1 MSGYLKKI
9 GLGILAVVILGL
21 AFFFFYVVKTP
32 QYSLYLI
39 HKAVQ
44 SHDTVSFEQHVDL
57 DAIYSKGIDDL
68 IASGLKGKKS
78 IGADPFSASII
89 KLVKPTVVKALKDA
103 TLESVMRERP
113 KDKVPAVSKENG
125 QTAQNDNAL
134 KKKNKKNKKNK
145 KEDAI
150 PLVKKLK
157 ERVDVSNLKIKDAS
171 ITQKDSNTADISALL
186 HNNKLNKDFN
196 INFRMDKLAN
206 GEWQIKEITNFVE
219 LLTKVEEA
227 TKQAAREAVN
237 ETVQEKKKQ

>member
-57 DAIYSKGIDDL
+57 DTIYSKGIDDL
-68 IASGLKGKKS
+68 IASGLKGKKT

-113 KDKVPAVSKENG
+113 KEKVTTASKETG

-134 KKKNKKNKKNK
+134 KKKNKKNK